1 MPSSRPL
8 PRRALAACLAL
19 PLIGVVPAPA
29 AHAAP
34 GPTGPAAAFI
44 RRAGNDLAVIV
55 DTQDP
60 PAAKRARLGPFIDRV
75 VDVPAVARF
84 CLGRFWRRA
93 TPAQQAEYEH
103 LFHGI
108 LLDSIMAR
116 VGTYRT
122 PQAKGMHVVIGR
134 AEPRG
139 DDIYVPTT
147 VDRPGAATVQ
157 VTWVVRPEPDGPRIV
172 DLIAEGT
179 SLRITVRADYASFL
193 DQHGDDIP
201 ALLAAMRK
209 QITAATSGGGH

>member
-1 MPSSRPL
+1 MPSIHL
-8 PRRALAACLAL
+8 PRRALAAWLAL
-19 PLIGVVPAPA
+19 PLIGLVTAPA
-29 AHAAP
+29 LGAAP
-34 GPTGPAAAFI
+34 EPTGQAVAFI
-44 RRAGNDLAVIV
+44 RKAGNDMAAIV
-55 DTQDP
+55 DAPDP

-116 VGTYRT
+116 VGDYRT
-122 PQAKGMHVVIGR
+122 PQATGMHVVIGR

-139 DDIYVPTT
+139 GDIYVPTT
-147 VDRPGAATVQ
+147 VERPGAVAAQ
-157 VTWVVRPEPDGPRIV
+157 VTWVVQPEPAGPRIV

-193 DQHGDDIP
+193 SQHDDDIQT
-201 ALLAAMRK
+201 LLAAMRR